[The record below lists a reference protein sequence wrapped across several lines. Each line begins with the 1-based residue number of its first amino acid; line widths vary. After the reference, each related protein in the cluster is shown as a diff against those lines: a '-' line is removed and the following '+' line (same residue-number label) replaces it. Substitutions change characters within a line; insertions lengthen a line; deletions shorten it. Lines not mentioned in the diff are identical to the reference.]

1 MGRANNPA
9 KGGQHPTPRRG
20 SPRVPTYTGFESFR
34 DSDTAPY
41 YRSERRRLSSE
52 ETWTFIN
59 QRLHGLMRGV
69 NDLARTG
76 PVAITP
82 DQLHRW
88 HRYMFGEDFW
98 SGGRVRRGD
107 IEYLARIVE
116 KGAVRER
123 RQRGSAPDRIR
134 GDLEAACRAFQAHI
148 NSVLVG
154 GGEVEMK
161 AGALAATELYAGIL
175 RIHPYEDGNGRA
187 AFVALQAALRS
198 QGMYAVSFDDI
209 TRHDEALGPAL
220 RSDIDPNPGPFAEL
234 VIERINAAAL
244 EVDRSMLGS

>member
-9 KGGQHPTPRRG
+9 KGGQQPPRRG
-20 SPRVPTYTGFESFR
+20 SQRVPTYTGFESFR
-34 DSDTAPY
+34 DSIDAPY
-41 YRSERRRLSSE
+41 YRSERRRLSPE

-69 NDLARTG
+69 NDMARTR

-82 DQLHRW
+82 GQLHRW
-88 HRYMFGEDFW
+88 HRYMFGEDFG
-98 SGGRVRRGD
+98 SGGQVRQGD
-107 IEYLARIVE
+107 IEYPVRTVE
-116 KGAVRER
+116 KGTVRER
-123 RQRGSAPDRIR
+123 RQRGSAPDRVR
-134 GDLEAACRAFQAHI
+134 GDLDAACRAFQAHI
-148 NSVLVG
+148 DSVLAG

-161 AGALAATELYAGIL
+161 TGALAATELYASIL

-209 TRHDEALGPAL
+209 TRHDEALGSAL
-220 RSDIDPNPGPFAEL
+220 RSDIDPDAGPFAEL